1 MKYFRVLLFLLVGI
15 FVQSTLM
22 AEVSVGKSLFSKGRS
37 RATIYGTTASS
48 FNETYFVLGLG
59 YGYYIFDGLQL
70 GVDAETWLG
79 ADPSVSKVTPQM
91 LYVFRN
97 FNSVF
102 PYVGVFGRRT
112 FIEHLK
118 DLDSYGGRAG
128 AYFMLSPRVYAGLG
142 YVVEQYA
149 SCDDRIYS
157 SCSTSYPELTLSFG
171 F

>member
-1 MKYFRVLLFLLVGI
+1 MKINRIFLLFFFVLLAHSVLHA
-15 FVQSTLM
+15 Q
-22 AEVSVGKSLFSKGRS
+22 VSAGKGLFSQGRS

-48 FNETYFVLGLG
+48 FNQTYFVLGLG

-79 ADPSVSKVTPQM
+79 ADPSVSKVTPQI
-91 LYVFRN
+91 LYVVRGFDK
-97 FNSVF
+97 FF
-102 PYVGVFGRRT
+102 PYLGVFGRRT
-112 FIEHLK
+112 FIEDLK

-128 AYFMLSPRVYAGLG
+128 AYFMLSPRVYAGVG
-142 YVVEQYA
+142 YVFEQYT

-157 SCSTSYPELTLSFG
+157 SCSTSYPELNISVG